1 MFPASVQRTQVQ
13 YSFIKCW
20 TSYVLLFLSAV
31 CSPPCKNGG
40 HCIRNNICSCVE
52 GYSGLRCEKSK
63 CLLPD
68 VFMEDFYPCQ
78 DQVSGQF
85 HNYNHKPP
93 TISLKFCIS
102 PMWSTWCD
110 GSEIKAYGR
119 KTVVLLTKWSSGS
132 QDQTYGLSDQGGRE
146 KNLSKDSELLNCE
159 SYETYGIR
167 TGLINLDAVS
177 SYMNIPIK
185 I

>member
-1 MFPASVQRTQVQ
+1 M
-13 YSFIKCW
+13 
-20 TSYVLLFLSAV
+20 SYLLLFLSAV

-63 CLLPD
+63 CFLPD

-85 HNYNHKPP
+85 HKYNHKPP
-93 TISLKFCIS
+93 TISLKFCTS
-102 PMWSTWCD
+102 PMWSTWRD

-119 KTVVLLTKWSSGS
+119 KNSCFVDEMAHWEPRSDITWTVYIWSVWSRRK
-132 QDQTYGLSDQGGRE
+132 RE
-146 KNLSKDSELLNCE
+146 ESEQ
-159 SYETYGIR
+159 R
-167 TGLINLDAVS
+167 
-177 SYMNIPIK
+177 
-185 I
+185 